1 MMKIMMTMTMMM
13 TMILIMMMVIMMTM
27 TTMTMIMMMLA
38 LSHYRGNSVKV
49 EEKCGKVARDLI
61 PTCLAPDDLVFDVD
75 LRSED
80 DDEKRDVP
88 LCNTEDEQDEPDE
101 QDIFSL

>member
-13 TMILIMMMVIMMTM
+13 MTIMMV
-27 TTMTMIMMMLA
+27 MLE
-38 LSHYRGNSVKV
+38 LSHYRGNQVKV
-49 EEKCGKVARDLI
+49 EERCYKVAQDLV
-61 PTCLAPDDLVFDVD
+61 PTCLAPDDLVFADDLD

-88 LCNTEDEQDEPDE
+88 SC
-101 QDIFSL
+101 